1 MVINESMRLFPP
13 VWAFERQAVDDDV
26 VGGFRVPAKSMV
38 AISPFLLHRNRAYWD
53 NPEGFDPERF
63 SPRGSEGRPKLAYLP
78 FGGGPRQCI
87 GMGFAMIEAQML
99 LARIVQRFR
108 LELASSVRVDPEP
121 VVTLRP
127 RGGLRM
133 RLRRQTSTS

>member
-1 MVINESMRLFPP
+1 
-13 VWAFERQAVDDDV
+13 
-26 VGGFRVPAKSMV
+26 
-38 AISPFLLHRNRAYWD
+38 
-53 NPEGFDPERF
+53 
-63 SPRGSEGRPKLAYLP
+63 
-78 FGGGPRQCI
+78 
-87 GMGFAMIEAQML
+87 MIEAQML